1 MGPSIDT
8 GTLEGTFGGPLVR
21 RGDEGYDSLRAVFN
35 GMVDRRP
42 ALFAR
47 CTSTRTSSLPSTTR
61 ARTGSTCRSTAAATA
76 SPAPRC
82 ATTAS
87 SSTSGCWSASVDP
100 AARTALVQGG
110 ATWGDVDAATTAHG
124 LAVTGG
130 RVSTTGVGGLTL
142 GSGSGWLERTYG
154 LTCDSLKS
162 CEVVTADGSV
172 VRASDTEN
180 ADLFW
185 GLRGGSGNFG
195 VVTEFEFALREIP
208 PLLLAGLVIHPAER
222 GADLLK
228 FWRDFMVDAPD
239 EVNSAVAFIS
249 APPADFV
256 PEPVRGHPVV
266 GMVVVYV
273 GDPDKGAEVLRP
285 LLEWGLPLIN
295 LVQPMPYIAVQQ
307 MLNAANRPA
316 CTTTGR
322 RTSSTCPTRPA
333 SCSRRSRTR
342 TPRRCRSRW
351 SSPGVARS
359 PGSRTTRWR
368 SASAQAPFNIHLL
381 NMWPPDPSMDAE
393 QIAWARDFNARM
405 KPYARQGAYLN
416 YLATKALSRV
426 REAFGA
432 EKFARLQAL
441 KDRYD
446 PTNLFHNN
454 QNIPPT
460 SSA

>member
-1 MGPSIDT
+1 M
-8 GTLEGTFGGPLVR
+8 
-21 RGDEGYDSLRAVFN
+21 
-35 GMVDRRP
+35 
-42 ALFAR
+42 
-47 CTSTRTSSLPSTTR
+47 
-61 ARTGSTCRSTAAATA
+61 
-76 SPAPRC
+76 
-82 ATTAS
+82 
-87 SSTSGCWSASVDP
+87 
-100 AARTALVQGG
+100 
-110 ATWGDVDAATTAHG
+110 
-124 LAVTGG
+124 
-130 RVSTTGVGGLTL
+130 GGLTL

-172 VRASDTEN
+172 VRASDAEN
-180 ADLFW
+180 PELFW

-208 PLLLAGLVIHPAER
+208 PLLLAGLVVHPPER

-285 LLEWGLPLIN
+285 LLEWGPPVIN

-307 MLNAANRPA
+307 MLNAANQPGMHNYWTSDFVDLPDDA
-316 CTTTGR
+316 CELFAEIANTH
-322 RTSSTCPTRPA
+322 TSPLSQNLMVA
-333 SCSRRSRTR
+333 
-342 TPRRCRSRW
+342 
-351 SSPGVARS
+351 GGGAVARVEDDAMAF
-359 PGSRTTRWR
+359 GQR
-368 SASAQAPFNIHLL
+368 QAPFNIHLL

-393 QIAWARDFNARM
+393 QIAWTRDFNARM

-416 YLATKALSRV
+416 YLGDEGVSRV

-454 QNIPPT
+454 QNIPP
-460 SSA
+460 SGS